1 VPGIVFAQD
10 ALNMRRWQ
18 DLPNH
23 IKHGVVVQGITD
35 FLELIKQT
43 LQHTTLDGI
52 GSHKI
57 EDQTIALLAIAV
69 NAAHAL
75 LKPIRI
81 PGDVIVEQDV
91 AALEVDP
98 FASRLR
104 GHQDLNS
111 AISEL
116 LLGEQ
121 PRAWVVAGAWP
132 HAAMDGADAEAP
144 GLETVYQIIERV

>member
-1 VPGIVFAQD
+1 Q
-10 ALNMRRWQ
+10 
-18 DLPNH
+18 
-23 IKHGVVVQGITD
+23 GVTD

-43 LQHTTLDGI
+43 LQHAPLDGI

-69 NAAHAL
+69 NTTHTL

-81 PGDVIVEQDV
+81 PGNVIVEQDM
-91 AALEVDP
+91 AALQVNP
-98 FASRLR
+98 FTSRLS

-116 LLGEQ
+116 LLSEQ
-121 PRAWVVAGAWP
+121 PCTWIITGAWP
-132 HAAMDGADAEAP
+132 HAAMDRADAEAP
-144 GLETVYQIIERV
+144 GLQTGYQIIERVLEFGEEQQPLLRMVEETFSMEEVF